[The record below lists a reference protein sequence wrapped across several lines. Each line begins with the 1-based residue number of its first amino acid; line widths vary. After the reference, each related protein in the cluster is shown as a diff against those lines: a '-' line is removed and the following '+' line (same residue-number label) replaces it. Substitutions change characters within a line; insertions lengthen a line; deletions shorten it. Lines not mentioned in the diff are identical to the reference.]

1 LVATTLVTPARL
13 SLRRLRRAFE
23 ASWDERTSYRS
34 VVRDGNP
41 AIGQCYPTARVVQ
54 VFYPEAEIARGRVAT
69 PDGALETHFWNVF
82 RSHHIDLTWQQFPT
96 GPQVCGFELL
106 ERRELGD
113 GRETS
118 ARCDLLL
125 SRVLEHLARQ

>member
-1 LVATTLVTPARL
+1 MNLPTTG
-13 SLRRLRRAFE
+13 S
-23 ASWDERTSYRS
+23 
-34 VVRDGNP
+34 
-41 AIGQCYPTARVVQ
+41 
-54 VFYPEAEIARGRVAT
+54 
-69 PDGALETHFWNVF
+69 
-82 RSHHIDLTWQQFPT
+82 
-96 GPQVCGFELL
+96 QVCGFELL